1 MLKNIGLVMAGGA
14 LGSALRYVISLAF
27 LKMTLPVGT
36 LTANMLGCLI
46 LGIVLGLAE
55 TRFSSMLE
63 FPHTMKLLLVVGFLG
78 ALTTFSTFE
87 MESMLMVKNGDFI
100 RALSYVL
107 LSVGLGFTVIWFA
120 FSWSRWFFD
129 QPKWN

>member
-1 MLKNIGLVMAGGA
+1 MLKNIGYVMAGGA
-14 LGSALRYVISLAF
+14 LGSALRYLIALAF
-27 LKMTLPVGT
+27 MKMTLPVGT
-36 LTANMLGCLI
+36 FTANMLGCVL

-55 TRFSSMLE
+55 ARFNSTLALPE
-63 FPHTMKLLLVVGFLG
+63 TFKLLVMVGFLG

-87 MESMLMVKNGDFI
+87 MESMLMVKNGDFV

-107 LSVGLGFTVIWFA
+107 LSVGIGFSCIWFA